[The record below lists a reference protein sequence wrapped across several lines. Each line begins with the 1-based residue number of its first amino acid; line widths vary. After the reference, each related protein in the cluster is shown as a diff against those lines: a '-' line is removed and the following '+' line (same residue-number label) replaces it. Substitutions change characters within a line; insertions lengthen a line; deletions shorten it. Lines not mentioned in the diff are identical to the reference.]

1 MKKIRINSII
11 SLCIIFFSTSYISV
25 FAETSTSI
33 KNEIEANKEVI
44 NEIEEEKNR
53 VKEQKEAHDSELDS
67 LFEKIDA
74 KGQELL
80 EAEKDV
86 EKFQVKIDK
95 LQEEID
101 TIQKTIDD
109 AKEEIEQKEK
119 LITQKE
125 EELAETQ
132 GMLDQRIRSYYK
144 MNITSQYIY
153 MILKSDGIGQL
164 LSNIQSI
171 ARVINIDRELMDN
184 IKKVQK
190 ELLVEQENLQK
201 RIAKEQKDKEDLSV
215 KQSEIVEAQKEFI
228 VIKEAKQSQMDELL
242 ALEAEK
248 ENIIAALT
256 EEELALQE
264 KMGDLVAYNQELQ
277 AELDNIFNSI
287 NSSNNNSGGGGNPDV
302 SNGEGFL
309 RPTNGPVTDPFGGR
323 TNPVTGEPG
332 MHNGVDFG
340 DPYGTPIA
348 ASKSGVVTYAG
359 WISGYGNSVIIDHGG
374 GVTTLY
380 GHAESLNV
388 SVGQQVTRGETVA
401 FVGSTGQSTG
411 PHLHFEIRFNN
422 VPQNPMDYV

>member
-1 MKKIRINSII
+1 MKKIRINII
-11 SLCIIFFSTSYISV
+11 IALCIIFFSTSYISV
-25 FAETSTSI
+25 FAESSTSI
-33 KNEIEANKEVI
+33 QNEIEANKEVM
-44 NEIEEEKNR
+44 NEIEQEKNR

-86 EKFQVKIDK
+86 EEFQVKIDK

-109 AKEEIEQKEK
+109 AKDEIEQKEK

-125 EELAETQ
+125 EELSETQ
-132 GMLDQRIRSYYK
+132 DMLDQRIRSYYK

-190 ELLVEQENLQK
+190 ELLAEQENLQK
-201 RIAKEQKDKEDLSV
+201 RIAKEQKDKEDLGV

-248 ENIIAALT
+248 ANIIAALT

-264 KMGDLVAYNQELQ
+264 QMGDLLSYNQELQ

-287 NSSNNNSGGGGNPDV
+287 NSSNNNSSGGGNPDV

-309 RPTNGPVTDPFGGR
+309 RPTNGPVTDSFGGR
-323 TNPVTGEPG
+323 TNPVTGQPG
-332 MHNGVDFG
+332 MHNGVDFA
-340 DPYGTPIA
+340 DPTGTPIA

-359 WISGYGNSVIIDHGG
+359 WISGYGNTVIIDHGG

-380 GHAESLNV
+380 GHANSLNV
-388 SVGQQVTRGETVA
+388 SVGQQVTRGETIA

-422 VPQNPMDYV
+422 VPKDPLDYV